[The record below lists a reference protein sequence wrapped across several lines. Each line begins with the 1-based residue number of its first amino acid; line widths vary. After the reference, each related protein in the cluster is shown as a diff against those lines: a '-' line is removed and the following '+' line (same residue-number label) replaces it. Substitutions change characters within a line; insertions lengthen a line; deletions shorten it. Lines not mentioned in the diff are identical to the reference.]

1 MKSLKKSHKNKFKT
15 SGPAWNEKYELPN
28 GSYSVSDIQDCFEY
42 IIKKHETIG
51 DPPIRIYVNKIEN
64 RVQIKIGYLELLTP
78 KTMKL
83 LCSAKIKITKD
94 ENGGNASFRN
104 H

>member
-28 GSYSVSDIQDCFEY
+28 GSYSLSDSQDCFEY
-42 IIKKHETIG
+42 IIKKHEAIG